1 MIESVDGDTIAAPKP
16 CTARAAMSTP
26 VDPARPQTRE
36 ATEKM
41 TTPMRNIRLRP
52 RMSPAR
58 PPSSRKP
65 PNVIAYAVITH
76 CRPVGE
82 KWRLWPIEGSA
93 TLTIETSSTVMKN
106 ATQTSA
112 SACQRL
118 GSGAAVAV
126 AAAAVIECSSP
137 VVTAIVRRR
146 TAEPPID
153 FRSAQCRK
161 WRRPVKTIAAP
172 ASRDGGDHVLV
183 AA

>member
-1 MIESVDGDTIAAPKP
+1 MPPNRTPAAAPPPPIAPQIPSALFRSGPSSKVVVMIESVDGDTTAAPKP

-36 ATEKM
+36 ATEKIS
-41 TTPMRNIRLRP
+41 TPMRNIRLRP

-76 CRPVGE
+76 CRPVWE
-82 KWRLWPIEGSA
+82 KWRLWPIDGSA

-118 GSGAAVAV
+118 GSGAAFAV
-126 AAAAVIECSSP
+126 APAAVIEFSSP
-137 VVTAIVRRR
+137 GL
-146 TAEPPID
+146 
-153 FRSAQCRK
+153 
-161 WRRPVKTIAAP
+161 RP
-172 ASRDGGDHVLV
+172 S
-183 AA
+183 